1 MRTIEVSDEAW
12 EIIRR
17 HCSEFNESESRAMDE
32 LCAVRDA
39 AWKPTK
45 FNPGAG
51 KKFKDVTNE

>member
-1 MRTIEVSDEAW
+1 MSHRITVSDEAYD
-12 EIIRR
+12 IIRR
-17 HCSEFNESESRAMDE
+17 HCMEYQERHQEAVDE

-51 KKFKDVTNE
+51 RVFELVE